1 MPLIYSTKLLYIFN
15 IFRYYERRKGRYS
28 MAERQ
33 YTANDI
39 HILQGLE
46 GVRKRPAMY
55 IGSTNS
61 SGLHH
66 LVWEVV
72 DNAVDEAL
80 SGYGKNIT
88 VTLHKDGSCSVLDE
102 GRGIPVGINKETGRP
117 GVEIVFTELH
127 AGGKFNS
134 SVYKSAGGLHG
145 VGASV
150 TNALS
155 EWCDVTVYQ
164 NGGAY
169 HLRFE
174 NGGHLV
180 TPLENLGASK
190 KHGTLVRFKPDASI
204 FSTVDFKYDTISSHL
219 QESAFLMKGVRF
231 IIYDERTNEK
241 QEYFYQNGLV
251 EYITN
256 LNEEKNPIID
266 VFSFSDVDAVTNI
279 ETEIALQYCYEDY
292 NETIYSY
299 VNNVKTSDGGTHES
313 GFRAGITRAVNDFAE
328 AQGLLKG
335 KKLEGSDIR
344 EGLTAIISLKVP
356 EELLE
361 FEGQTKGKLGT
372 PAALPVVSNLIYNKF
387 TYYLTENKENAL
399 RIIKKCVDSQQAR
412 IAARKAKDEARSSKK
427 AKQEVILSD
436 KLTPAQSKDY
446 LKNEL
451 FIVEGDSA
459 GGTAKKGRDRIHQAI
474 LPLRGK
480 PLNTDSISLDKLLH
494 NEEIATIINTVG
506 AGFGQ
511 SFDIEDIKY
520 GKIIIMT
527 DADTDGAHIQTLLL
541 TFFYHYMR
549 TLITSGHIYIAVPPL
564 YRIYKEEGKKIIQ
577 QYAWNDAD
585 LEKAKKVVGGGAKV
599 TRYKGLGEMDAIQL
613 KETTMDP
620 KTRQLIQVDI
630 SDPFLVEKRV
640 KILMGN
646 DASLRRKWVEE
657 NVDFNQIDTFLK
669 EAK

>member
-1 MPLIYSTKLLYIFN
+1 
-15 IFRYYERRKGRYS
+15 
-28 MAERQ
+28 MAENR

-80 SGYGKNIT
+80 SGFGKNIT
-88 VTLHKDGSCSVLDE
+88 VTLHKDGSCSVQDE
-102 GRGIPVGINKETGRP
+102 GRGIPVDINKETGRP

-134 SVYKSAGGLHG
+134 QVYKSAGGLHG

-155 EWCDVTVYQ
+155 EWVDVTVFQ
-164 NGGAY
+164 NGGIH

-180 TPLENLGASK
+180 TPLERIGDSK
-190 KHGTLVRFKPDASI
+190 KHGTLVRFKPDATI
-204 FSTVDFKYDTISSHL
+204 FSTVDFKYDTIASHL

-231 IIYDERTNEK
+231 IIYDERTGDK
-241 QEYFYQNGLV
+241 QEFFYQNGLV

-256 LNEEKNPIID
+256 LNSEKNPIID
-266 VFSFSDVDAVTNI
+266 VVNFSEVDQITNI

-299 VNNVKTSDGGTHES
+299 VNNVKTGDGGTHES
-313 GFRAGITRAVNDFAE
+313 GFRTGITRAVNDFAE
-328 AQGLLKG
+328 AQGMLKG

-372 PAALPVVSNLIYNKF
+372 PAATSVVGNLIYNKF
-387 TYYLTENKENAL
+387 TYYLTENKEQAI
-399 RIIKKCVDSQQAR
+399 RIIKKCIDSQQAR

-494 NEEIATIINTVG
+494 NEEIATIINTIG

-511 SFDIEDIKY
+511 SFDIEDIHY

-549 TLITSGHIYIAVPPL
+549 QLITSGHIYIAVPPL
-564 YRIYKEEGKKIIQ
+564 YRVAREEGKKVIQ
-577 QYAWNDAD
+577 EYAWDDEGLA
-585 LEKAKKVVGGGAKV
+585 KAKKKVGGNCKIS
-599 TRYKGLGEMDAIQL
+599 RYKGLGEMDAIQL

-620 KTRQLIQVDI
+620 KTRLLIQVDI
-630 SDPFLVEKRV
+630 NDPFLVEKRV

-657 NVDFNQIDTFLK
+657 NVDFNSVDTFMK
-669 EAK
+669 EVK

>member
-1 MPLIYSTKLLYIFN
+1 
-15 IFRYYERRKGRYS
+15 
-28 MAERQ
+28 MAESR

-66 LVWEVV
+66 LVWEIV

-102 GRGIPVGINKETGRP
+102 GRGIPVDINKETGRP

-134 SVYKSAGGLHG
+134 QVYKSAGGLHG
-145 VGASV
+145 VGAAV

-155 EWCDVTVYQ
+155 EWVDVTVFKD
-164 NGGAY
+164 GGSY
-169 HLRFE
+169 HLKFE
-174 NGGHLV
+174 KGGHLV
-180 TPLENLGASK
+180 TPLENIGPSK
-190 KHGTLVRFKPDASI
+190 KHGTLVRFKPDPNI

-231 IIYDERTNEK
+231 IICDERSGQK

-256 LNEEKNPIID
+256 LNDDKNPIID
-266 VFSFSDVDAVTNI
+266 VFSFSDVDSVTNI

-313 GFRAGITRAVNDFAE
+313 GFRTGITRAVNDFAE
-328 AQGLLKG
+328 AQGMLKG

-372 PAALPVVSNLIYNKF
+372 PAAQPVVSTLIY
-387 TYYLTENKENAL
+387 KENAI

-427 AKQEVILSD
+427 TKQEVILSD

-480 PLNTDSISLDKLLH
+480 PLNTDSISMDKLLH
-494 NEEIATIINTVG
+494 NEEIATIINTIG

-511 SFDIEDIKY
+511 SFDIEDIHY

-549 TLITSGHIYIAVPPL
+549 SLITSGHIYIAVPPL
-564 YRIYKEEGKKIIQ
+564 YRVFKEEGKKLVQ
-577 QYAWNDAD
+577 QYAWTDQE
-585 LEKAKKVVGGGAKV
+585 LELAKKKVGGGYKIN
-599 TRYKGLGEMDAIQL
+599 RYKGLGEMDAIQL

-620 KTRQLIQVDI
+620 RTRQLIKVDI
-630 SDPFLVEKRV
+630 NDPFLVEKRV

-646 DASLRRKWVEE
+646 DASVRRKWVEE
-657 NVDFNQIDTFLK
+657 NVDFNSVDTFMK
-669 EAK
+669 EGK

>member
-1 MPLIYSTKLLYIFN
+1 MK
-15 IFRYYERRKGRYS
+15 
-28 MAERQ
+28 
-33 YTANDI
+33 
-39 HILQGLE
+39 GLE

-55 IGSTNS
+55 IGSSNS

-102 GRGIPVGINKETGRP
+102 GRGIPVGINRETGRP

-134 SVYKSAGGLHG
+134 QVYKSAGGLHG

-164 NGGAY
+164 DGGIY

-180 TPLENLGASK
+180 TPLERLGDTK
-190 KHGTLVRFKPDASI
+190 KHGTLVRFKPDATI

-219 QESAFLMKGVRF
+219 RESAFLMKGVRF
-231 IIYDERTNEK
+231 IIYDERSGDK
-241 QEYFYQNGLV
+241 QEFFYQNGLV

-256 LNEEKNPIID
+256 LNSEKKPIID
-266 VFSFSDVDAVTNI
+266 VVSFSDVDQITNI

-292 NETIYSY
+292 NETVYSY
-299 VNNVKTSDGGTHES
+299 VNNVKTGDGGTHES
-313 GFRAGITRAVNDFAE
+313 GFRTGITRAVNDFAE
-328 AQGLLKG
+328 AQGMLKG

-344 EGLTAIISLKVP
+344 EGLTAIISLKIP

-372 PAALPVVSNLIYNKF
+372 PAANSVVSNLIYNKF
-387 TYYLTENKENAL
+387 TYYLTENKESAI
-399 RIIKKCVDSQQAR
+399 RIIKKCIDSQTAR
-412 IAARKAKDEARSSKK
+412 VAARKAKDEARSSKK
-427 AKQEVILSD
+427 QKQEIILSD

-494 NEEIATIINTVG
+494 NEEIATIINTIG

-511 SFDIEDIKY
+511 SFDIEDIHY

-549 TLITSGHIYIAVPPL
+549 QLITTGHIYIAVPPL
-564 YRIYKEEGKKIIQ
+564 YRVAREEGKKVIQ
-577 QYAWNDAD
+577 EYAWDDEGLAN
-585 LEKAKKVVGGGAKV
+585 AKKKVGGNCKIS
-599 TRYKGLGEMDAIQL
+599 RYKGLGEMDAIQL

-620 KTRQLIQVDI
+620 KTRLLIQVGI
-630 SDPFLVEKRV
+630 NDPFLVENRV

-646 DASLRRKWVEE
+646 DAGVRRKWVEE
-657 NVDFNQIDTFLK
+657 NVDFTNVDTFLK

>member
-1 MPLIYSTKLLYIFN
+1 
-15 IFRYYERRKGRYS
+15 
-28 MAERQ
+28 MAERN

-39 HILQGLE
+39 QILQGLE

-55 IGSTNS
+55 IGSSNA

-102 GRGIPVGINKETGRP
+102 GRGIPTGINRETGRP

-134 SVYKSAGGLHG
+134 AVYKSAGGLHG

-164 NGGAY
+164 NGEIH

-174 NGGHLV
+174 KGGHLV
-180 TPLENLGASK
+180 TPLEVTGKTN
-190 KHGTLVRFKPDASI
+190 KHGTLVRFKPDPLI

-219 QESAFLMKGVRF
+219 RESAFLMKGVRF
-231 IIYDERTNEK
+231 IIVDERINEK
-241 QEYFYQNGLV
+241 QEFFYQNGLV
-251 EYITN
+251 EYIN
-256 LNEEKNPIID
+256 VLNEDKKEIIP
-266 VFSFSDVDAVTNI
+266 VVEFNEVDPTTQI

-299 VNNVKTSDGGTHES
+299 VNNVKTGDGGTHES
-313 GFRAGITRAVNDFAE
+313 GFRTGITRAVNDFAE

-344 EGLTAIISLKVP
+344 EGLTAIISLKIP

-372 PAALPVVSNLIYNKF
+372 PVAAPVVSSLIYNKF
-387 TYYLTENKENAL
+387 TYYLTENKENAM

-446 LKNEL
+446 MKNEL

-459 GGTAKKGRDRIHQAI
+459 GGTAKKGRDRLHQAI

-480 PLNTDSISLDKLLH
+480 PLNTDSIALDKLVH
-494 NEEIATIINTVG
+494 NEEIATIINTIG

-511 SFDIEDIKY
+511 TFDVNDIRY

-549 TLITSGHIYIAVPPL
+549 TLITTGHVYIAVPPL
-564 YRIYKEEGKKIIQ
+564 YRVAREENKKLIQ
-577 QYAWNDAD
+577 EYAWDDAG
-585 LEKAKKVVGGGAKV
+585 LEAAKKKVGGGSQAKI

-620 KTRQLIQVDI
+620 KTRLLIQVDI
-630 SDPFLVEKRV
+630 NDPFLVEKRV
-640 KILMGN
+640 NVLMGK

-657 NVDFNQIDTFLK
+657 NVDFTNVDTFLK

>member
-1 MPLIYSTKLLYIFN
+1 
-15 IFRYYERRKGRYS
+15 
-28 MAERQ
+28 MAERK

-55 IGSTNS
+55 IGSSNS
-61 SGLHH
+61 MGLHH

-80 SGYGKNIT
+80 SGFGKNIT

-102 GRGIPVGINKETGRP
+102 GRGIPVDINKETGRP

-134 SVYKSAGGLHG
+134 AVYKSAGGLHG

-164 NGGAY
+164 NNGIY

-174 NGGHLV
+174 KGGHLV
-180 TPLENLGASK
+180 EPLNRQGDTK
-190 KHGTLVRFKPDASI
+190 KHGTLVRFKPDPEI

-231 IIYDERTNEK
+231 IINDERSGQK
-241 QEYFYQNGLV
+241 QEFYYQEGLV
-251 EYITN
+251 EYINN
-256 LNEEKNPIID
+256 LNESKRHLIP
-266 VFSFSDVDAVTNI
+266 VVSFSDIDSLTNI
-279 ETEIALQYCYEDY
+279 EVEIALQYCAEDY

-299 VNNVKTSDGGTHES
+299 VNNVKTGDGGTHES

-328 AQGLLKG
+328 QQNLAKG

-372 PAALPVVSNLIYNKF
+372 PVAFQVVSNLIYNKF

-399 RIIKKCVDSQQAR
+399 LIIKKCIDSQQAR

-436 KLTPAQSKDY
+436 KLTPAQSKEY
-446 LKNEL
+446 AKNEL

-480 PLNTDSISLDKLLH
+480 PLNTDSIALDKLLH
-494 NEEIATIINTVG
+494 NEEIATIINTIG

-511 SFDIEDIKY
+511 SFDIEDIHY

-549 TLITSGHIYIAVPPL
+549 QLITSGHVYIAVPPL
-564 YRIYKEEGKKIIQ
+564 YRIYKEENKHLIQ
-577 QYAWNDAD
+577 EYAWDD
-585 LEKAKKVVGGGAKV
+585 KGLEEAKKKVGAGCKIN
-599 TRYKGLGEMDAIQL
+599 RYKGLGEMDAIQL

-620 KTRQLIQVDI
+620 KTRLLIQVDI
-630 SDPFLVEKRV
+630 NDPLLVEKKV
-640 KILMGN
+640 SVLMGK
-646 DASLRRKWVEE
+646 DSSIRRTWIEKH
-657 NVDFNQIDTFLK
+657 VDFNQEDNFMK

>member
-1 MPLIYSTKLLYIFN
+1 
-15 IFRYYERRKGRYS
+15 
-28 MAERQ
+28 MAERS

-39 HILQGLE
+39 QILQGLE

-55 IGSTNS
+55 IGSSNA

-102 GRGIPVGINKETGRP
+102 GRGIPTGINRETGRP

-134 SVYKSAGGLHG
+134 AVYKSAGGLHG

-164 NGGAY
+164 NGEIH

-174 NGGHLV
+174 KGGHLV
-180 TPLENLGASK
+180 TPLEVTGKTN
-190 KHGTLVRFKPDASI
+190 KHGTLVRFKPDPLI

-219 QESAFLMKGVRF
+219 RESAFLMKGVRF
-231 IIYDERTNEK
+231 IIIDERINEK
-241 QEYFYQNGLV
+241 QEFFYQNGLV
-251 EYITN
+251 EYIN
-256 LNEEKNPIID
+256 VLNEDKKEIIP
-266 VFSFSDVDAVTNI
+266 VVEFNEVDPTTQI

-299 VNNVKTSDGGTHES
+299 VNNVKTGDGGTHES
-313 GFRAGITRAVNDFAE
+313 GFRTGITRAVNDFAE

-344 EGLTAIISLKVP
+344 EGLTAIISLKIP

-372 PAALPVVSNLIYNKF
+372 PVAAPVVSSLIYNKF
-387 TYYLTENKENAL
+387 TYYLTENKENAM

-446 LKNEL
+446 MKNEL

-459 GGTAKKGRDRIHQAI
+459 GGTAKKGRDRLHQAI

-480 PLNTDSISLDKLLH
+480 PLNTDSIALDKMVH
-494 NEEIATIINTVG
+494 NEEIATIINTIG

-511 SFDIEDIKY
+511 TFDVNDIRY

-549 TLITSGHIYIAVPPL
+549 TLITTGHVYIAVPPL
-564 YRIYKEEGKKIIQ
+564 YRIYKEENKKLIQ
-577 QYAWNDAD
+577 EYAWDD
-585 LEKAKKVVGGGAKV
+585 SQLEAAKKKVGGGYKV
-599 TRYKGLGEMDAIQL
+599 NRYKGLGEMDAIQL

-620 KTRQLIQVDI
+620 KTRLLIQVDI
-630 SDPFLVEKRV
+630 NDPFLVEKRV
-640 KILMGN
+640 NVLMGK

-657 NVDFNQIDTFLK
+657 NVDFTNVDTFLK

>member
-1 MPLIYSTKLLYIFN
+1 
-15 IFRYYERRKGRYS
+15 
-28 MAERQ
+28 MAERN

-39 HILQGLE
+39 QILQGLE

-55 IGSTNS
+55 IGSSNA

-102 GRGIPVGINKETGRP
+102 GRGIPTGINRETGRP

-134 SVYKSAGGLHG
+134 AVYKSAGGLHG

-164 NGGAY
+164 NGEIH

-174 NGGHLV
+174 KGGHLV
-180 TPLENLGASK
+180 TPLEVTGKTN
-190 KHGTLVRFKPDASI
+190 KHGTLVRFKPDPLI

-219 QESAFLMKGVRF
+219 RESAFLMKGVRF
-231 IIYDERTNEK
+231 IIIDERINEK
-241 QEYFYQNGLV
+241 QEFFYQNGLV
-251 EYITN
+251 EYVN
-256 LNEEKNPIID
+256 VLNEDKKEIIP
-266 VFSFSDVDAVTNI
+266 VVEFNEVDPTTQI

-299 VNNVKTSDGGTHES
+299 VNNVKTGDGGTHES
-313 GFRAGITRAVNDFAE
+313 GFRTGITRAVNDFAE

-344 EGLTAIISLKVP
+344 EGLTAIISLKIP

-372 PAALPVVSNLIYNKF
+372 PVAAPVVSSLIYNKF
-387 TYYLTENKENAL
+387 TYYLTENKENAM

-446 LKNEL
+446 MKNEL

-459 GGTAKKGRDRIHQAI
+459 GGTAKKGRDRLHQAI

-480 PLNTDSISLDKLLH
+480 PLNTDSIALDKLVH
-494 NEEIATIINTVG
+494 NEEIATIINTIG

-511 SFDIEDIKY
+511 TFDVNDIRY

-549 TLITSGHIYIAVPPL
+549 TLITTGHVYIAVPPL
-564 YRIYKEEGKKIIQ
+564 YRVAREENKKLIQ
-577 QYAWNDAD
+577 EYAWDDAG
-585 LEKAKKVVGGGAKV
+585 LEAAKKKVGGGSQAKI

-620 KTRQLIQVDI
+620 KTRLLIQVDI
-630 SDPFLVEKRV
+630 NDPFLVEKRV
-640 KILMGN
+640 NVLMGK

-657 NVDFNQIDTFLK
+657 NVDFTNVDTFLK

>member
-1 MPLIYSTKLLYIFN
+1 
-15 IFRYYERRKGRYS
+15 
-28 MAERQ
+28 MAENR

-80 SGYGKNIT
+80 SGFGKNIT
-88 VTLHKDGSCSVLDE
+88 VTLHKDGSCSVQDE
-102 GRGIPVGINKETGRP
+102 GRGIPVDINKETGRP

-134 SVYKSAGGLHG
+134 QVYKSAGGLHG

-155 EWCDVTVYQ
+155 EWVDVTVFQ
-164 NGGAY
+164 NGGIH

-180 TPLENLGASK
+180 TPLERIGDSK
-190 KHGTLVRFKPDASI
+190 KHGTLVRFKPDATI
-204 FSTVDFKYDTISSHL
+204 FSTVDFKYDTIASHL

-231 IIYDERTNEK
+231 IIYDERTGDK
-241 QEYFYQNGLV
+241 QEFFYQNGLV

-256 LNEEKNPIID
+256 LNSEKNPIID
-266 VFSFSDVDAVTNI
+266 VVNFSEVDQITNI

-313 GFRAGITRAVNDFAE
+313 GFRTGITRAVNDFAE
-328 AQGLLKG
+328 AQGMLKG

-372 PAALPVVSNLIYNKF
+372 PAATSVVGNLIYNKF
-387 TYYLTENKENAL
+387 SYYLTENKEQAI
-399 RIIKKCVDSQQAR
+399 RIIKKCIDSQQAR

-494 NEEIATIINTVG
+494 NEEIATIINTIG

-511 SFDIEDIKY
+511 SFDIEDIHY

-549 TLITSGHIYIAVPPL
+549 QLITSGHIYIAVPPL
-564 YRIYKEEGKKIIQ
+564 YRVAREEGKKVIQ
-577 QYAWNDAD
+577 EYAWNDEGLA
-585 LEKAKKVVGGGAKV
+585 KAKKKVGGNCKIS
-599 TRYKGLGEMDAIQL
+599 RYKGLGEMDAIQL

-620 KTRQLIQVDI
+620 KTRLLIQVDI
-630 SDPFLVEKRV
+630 NDPFLVEKRV

-657 NVDFNQIDTFLK
+657 NVDFNSVDTFMK
-669 EAK
+669 

>member
-1 MPLIYSTKLLYIFN
+1 
-15 IFRYYERRKGRYS
+15 

-39 HILQGLE
+39 QILQGLE

-55 IGSTNS
+55 IGSTNV

-164 NGGAY
+164 NGIY

-174 NGGHLV
+174 KGGHLV
-180 TPLENLGASK
+180 TPLEKIGETK
-190 KHGTLVRFKPDASI
+190 KHGTLVRFKPDPLI
-204 FSTVDFKYDTISSHL
+204 FSTVDFKFDTIASHL
-219 QESAFLMKGVRF
+219 RESAFLMKGVRF
-231 IIYDERTNEK
+231 IIYDERINEK
-241 QEYFYQNGLV
+241 QEFFYQNGLV
-251 EYITN
+251 EYIN
-256 LNEEKNPIID
+256 ILNEEKKEIIPVVNFD
-266 VFSFSDVDAVTNI
+266 EIDAATQI

-299 VNNVKTSDGGTHES
+299 VNNVKTGDGGTHES
-313 GFRAGITRAVNDFAE
+313 GFRTGITRAVNDFAE
-328 AQGLLKG
+328 AQGLIKG

-372 PAALPVVSNLIYNKF
+372 PAATSVVSNLIYNKF
-387 TYYLTENKENAL
+387 TYYLTENKESAI
-399 RIIKKCVDSQQAR
+399 RIIKKCIDSQQAR

-480 PLNTDSISLDKLLH
+480 PLNTDSISLDRLVH
-494 NEEIATIINTVG
+494 NEEIATIINTIG

-511 SFDIEDIKY
+511 TFDIEDIHY

-549 TLITSGHIYIAVPPL
+549 TLITTGHVYIAVPPL
-564 YRIYKEEGKKIIQ
+564 YRVYKEDGKKLVQ
-577 QYAWNDAD
+577 EYAWDDAG
-585 LEKAKKVVGGGAKV
+585 LAAAKKKVGGACKIN
-599 TRYKGLGEMDAIQL
+599 RYKGLGEMDAIQL

-620 KTRQLIQVDI
+620 RTRFLIRVDI
-630 SDPFLVEKRV
+630 NDPFLVEKRV
-640 KILMGN
+640 NVLMGK

-657 NVDFNQIDTFLK
+657 NVDFNAVDTFLK
-669 EAK
+669 EEK

>member
-1 MPLIYSTKLLYIFN
+1 
-15 IFRYYERRKGRYS
+15 

-39 HILQGLE
+39 QILQGLE

-55 IGSTNS
+55 IGSTNV

-164 NGGAY
+164 NGIY

-174 NGGHLV
+174 KGGHLV
-180 TPLENLGASK
+180 TPLEKLGETK
-190 KHGTLVRFKPDASI
+190 KHGTLVRFKPDPLI
-204 FSTVDFKYDTISSHL
+204 FSTVDFKFDTIASHL
-219 QESAFLMKGVRF
+219 RESAFLMKGVRF
-231 IIYDERTNEK
+231 IIYDERINEK
-241 QEYFYQNGLV
+241 QEFFYQNGLV
-251 EYITN
+251 EYIN
-256 LNEEKNPIID
+256 ILNEEKKEIIPVVNFD
-266 VFSFSDVDAVTNI
+266 EIDAATQI

-299 VNNVKTSDGGTHES
+299 VNNVKTGDGGTHES
-313 GFRAGITRAVNDFAE
+313 GFRTGITRAVNDFAE
-328 AQGLLKG
+328 AQGLIKG

-372 PAALPVVSNLIYNKF
+372 PAATSVVSNLIYNKF
-387 TYYLTENKENAL
+387 TYYLTENKESAI
-399 RIIKKCVDSQQAR
+399 RIIKKCIDSQQAR

-480 PLNTDSISLDKLLH
+480 PLNTDSISLDRLVH
-494 NEEIATIINTVG
+494 NEEIATIINTIG

-511 SFDIEDIKY
+511 TFDIEDIHY

-549 TLITSGHIYIAVPPL
+549 TLITTGHVYIAVPPL
-564 YRIYKEEGKKIIQ
+564 YRVYKEDGKKLVQ
-577 QYAWNDAD
+577 EYAWDDAG
-585 LEKAKKVVGGGAKV
+585 LAAAKKKVGGACKIN
-599 TRYKGLGEMDAIQL
+599 RYKGLGEMDAIQL

-620 KTRQLIQVDI
+620 RTRFLIRVDI
-630 SDPFLVEKRV
+630 NDPFLVEKRV
-640 KILMGN
+640 NVLMGK

-657 NVDFNQIDTFLK
+657 NVDFNTVDTFLK
-669 EAK
+669 EEK

>member
-1 MPLIYSTKLLYIFN
+1 
-15 IFRYYERRKGRYS
+15 

-39 HILQGLE
+39 QILQGLE

-55 IGSTNS
+55 IGSSNA

-102 GRGIPVGINKETGRP
+102 GRGIPTGINKETGRP

-134 SVYKSAGGLHG
+134 AVYKSAGGLHG

-155 EWCDVTVYQ
+155 EWCDVTVFQ
-164 NGGAY
+164 NGEIH

-174 NGGHLV
+174 KGGHLV
-180 TPLENLGASK
+180 TPLEVTGKTN
-190 KHGTLVRFKPDASI
+190 KHGTLVRFKPDPLI

-219 QESAFLMKGVRF
+219 RESAFLMKGVRF
-231 IIYDERTNEK
+231 IIIDERINEK
-241 QEYFYQNGLV
+241 QEFFYQNGLV
-251 EYITN
+251 EYVN
-256 LNEEKNPIID
+256 VLNEDKKEIIP
-266 VFSFSDVDAVTNI
+266 VVEFNEVDPTTQI

-299 VNNVKTSDGGTHES
+299 VNNVKTGDGGTHES
-313 GFRAGITRAVNDFAE
+313 GFRTGITRAVNDFAE

-344 EGLTAIISLKVP
+344 EGLTAIISLKIP

-372 PAALPVVSNLIYNKF
+372 PVAAPVVSSLIYNKF
-387 TYYLTENKENAL
+387 TYYLTENKENAM

-446 LKNEL
+446 MKNEL

-459 GGTAKKGRDRIHQAI
+459 GGTAKKGRDRLHQAI

-480 PLNTDSISLDKLLH
+480 PLNTDSIALDKLVH
-494 NEEIATIINTVG
+494 NEEIATIINTIG

-511 SFDIEDIKY
+511 TFDVNDIRY

-549 TLITSGHIYIAVPPL
+549 TLITTGHVYIAVPPL
-564 YRIYKEEGKKIIQ
+564 YRVAREENKKLIQ
-577 QYAWNDAD
+577 EYAWDDAG
-585 LEKAKKVVGGGAKV
+585 LEAAKKKVGGGSQAKI

-620 KTRQLIQVDI
+620 KTRLLIQVDI
-630 SDPFLVEKRV
+630 NDPFLVEKRV
-640 KILMGN
+640 NVLMGK

-657 NVDFNQIDTFLK
+657 NVDFTNVDTFLK

>member
-1 MPLIYSTKLLYIFN
+1 
-15 IFRYYERRKGRYS
+15 

-39 HILQGLE
+39 HIMKGLE

-55 IGSTNS
+55 IGSTNA

-66 LVWEVV
+66 LVWEIV

-102 GRGIPVGINKETGRP
+102 GRGIPVDIDKETGRP

-155 EWCDVTVYQ
+155 VWVDVTVCKDGKI
-164 NGGAY
+164 N

-174 NGGHLV
+174 KGGHLV
-180 TPLENLGASK
+180 QPLEVLGDTK
-190 KHGTLVRFKPDASI
+190 KHGTYVRFLPDPLI
-204 FSTVDFKYDTISSHL
+204 FSTVEFKYDTISSHL
-219 QESAFLMKGVRF
+219 RESAFLMKGVRF
-231 IIYDERTNEK
+231 IIIDERSGQK
-241 QEYFYQNGLV
+241 QEFFYQDGLV
-251 EYITN
+251 EYIN
-256 LNEEKNPIID
+256 ILNENKKSIIP
-266 VFSFSDVDAVTNI
+266 VFSFSDVDSLTNI
-279 ETEIALQYCYEDY
+279 ETEIALQYCYEVY

-299 VNNVKTSDGGTHES
+299 VNNVKTGDGGTHES
-313 GFRAGITRAVNDFAE
+313 GFRTGITRAVNEFAE

-335 KKLEGSDIR
+335 KKLEGGDIR
-344 EGLTAIISLKVP
+344 EGLTAIVSLKVP

-372 PAALPVVSNLIYNKF
+372 QVAYTVVSNLIYNKF
-387 TYYLTENKENAL
+387 TYYLTENKENAML
-399 RIIKKCVDSQQAR
+399 IIKKCIDSQQAR
-412 IAARKAKDEARSSKK
+412 IAARKAKDEARSNKK

-480 PLNTDSISLDKLLH
+480 PLNTDSIAMDKLLH

-511 SFDIEDIKY
+511 SFDIEDIHY

-549 TLITSGHIYIAVPPL
+549 TLITSGHVYIAVPPL
-564 YRIYKEEGKKIIQ
+564 YRIYKEDGKKLIQ
-577 QYAWNDAD
+577 EYAWDD
-585 LEKAKKVVGGGAKV
+585 KGLEEAKKKVGGGYKIN
-599 TRYKGLGEMDAIQL
+599 RYKGLGEMDAIQL

-620 KTRQLIQVDI
+620 RTRFLIQVDI
-630 SDPFLVEKRV
+630 NDPFLVEKRV
-640 KILMGN
+640 NVLMGK
-646 DASLRRKWVEE
+646 DASLRREWLEE
-657 NVDFNQIDTFLK
+657 NVDFNKIDTFMK
-669 EAK
+669 EVK

>member
-1 MPLIYSTKLLYIFN
+1 
-15 IFRYYERRKGRYS
+15 

-55 IGSTNS
+55 IGSSNS

-102 GRGIPVGINKETGRP
+102 GRGIPVDINKETGRP

-155 EWCDVTVYQ
+155 EWCDVTVYKD
-164 NGGAY
+164 GIY

-174 NGGHLV
+174 KGGHLV
-180 TPLENLGASK
+180 TPLERIGDTK
-190 KHGTLVRFKPDASI
+190 KHGTLVRFKPDPLI
-204 FSTVDFKYDTISSHL
+204 FSTVDFKFETIASHL
-219 QESAFLMKGVRF
+219 RESAFLMKGVRF
-231 IIYDERTNEK
+231 IIIDERINER
-241 QEYFYQNGLV
+241 QEFFYQDGLV
-251 EYITN
+251 EYIN
-256 LNEEKNPIID
+256 ILNADKKHIIP
-266 VFSFSDVDAVTNI
+266 VVSFNEVDPVTQI

-299 VNNVKTSDGGTHES
+299 VNNVKTGDGGTHEA

-328 AQGLLKG
+328 QQNLVKG

-372 PAALPVVSNLIYNKF
+372 PAAMSVVSNLIYNKL

-480 PLNTDSISLDKLLH
+480 PLNTDSISMERLLQ
-494 NEEIATIINTVG
+494 NEEMATIINTVG

-511 SFDIEDIKY
+511 SFDIEDIRY

-549 TLITSGHIYIAVPPL
+549 TLITTGHIYIAVPPL
-564 YRIYKEEGKKIIQ
+564 YRIYKEENKKLIQ
-577 QYAWNDAD
+577 EYAWDDAG
-585 LEKAKKVVGGGAKV
+585 LEAAKKKVGNGYKIN
-599 TRYKGLGEMDAIQL
+599 RYKGLGEMDAIQL

-620 KTRQLIQVDI
+620 RTRFLIQVDI
-630 SDPFLVEKRV
+630 NDPFLVENRV
-640 KILMGN
+640 NVLMGK

-657 NVDFNQIDTFLK
+657 NVDFNTVDTFLK

>member
-1 MPLIYSTKLLYIFN
+1 
-15 IFRYYERRKGRYS
+15 
-28 MAERQ
+28 MADRQ
-33 YTANDI
+33 YTADEI
-39 HILQGLE
+39 QVMKGLE

-55 IGSTNS
+55 IGSSNS

-80 SGYGKNIT
+80 NGYGKNIT

-102 GRGIPVGINKETGRP
+102 GRGIPVDINKETGRP
-117 GVEIVFTELH
+117 GVELVFSELH

-134 SVYKSAGGLHG
+134 AAYKSAGGLHG

-155 EWCDVTVYQ
+155 VWIDVTVYRD
-164 NGGAY
+164 GGIY

-174 NGGHLV
+174 DGGKLV
-180 TPLENLGASK
+180 VPLERIGDTK
-190 KHGTLVRFKPDASI
+190 KHGTYVRFKPDPLI
-204 FSTVDFKYDTISSHL
+204 FSTVDFKYDTIASHL
-219 QESAFLMKGVRF
+219 QESAFLTKGVRF
-231 IIYDERTNEK
+231 IIIDERSGQK
-241 QEYFYQNGLV
+241 QEYYYQEGLI
-251 EYITN
+251 EYIKN
-256 LNEEKNPIID
+256 LTDSKSQITPVI
-266 VFSFSDVDAVTNI
+266 SFSDLDDLTNI
-279 ETEIALQYCYEDY
+279 EVEIALQYCYEDY
-292 NETIYSY
+292 NETVYSY
-299 VNNVKTSDGGTHES
+299 VNNVRTSGGGTHES
-313 GFRAGITRAVNDFAE
+313 GFKAGITRCINEFGE
-328 AQGLLKG
+328 NQGLLKG
-335 KKLEGSDIR
+335 KKLDGSDIR

-372 PAALPVVSNLIYNKF
+372 QIAYTVVSNLIYNKL
-387 TYYLTENKENAL
+387 TYYLTENKEYAML
-399 RIIKKCVDSQQAR
+399 IIKKCVDSQQAR
-412 IAARKAKDEARSSKK
+412 LAARKAKDEARSNKK
-427 AKQEVILSD
+427 PKQQIILSD

-480 PLNTDSISLDKLLH
+480 PLNTDSIPVDKMVH
-494 NEEIATIINTVG
+494 NEEIATIINTIG
-506 AGFGQ
+506 AGYGQ
-511 SFDIEDIKY
+511 SFDIEDIHY

-549 TLITSGHIYIAVPPL
+549 QLIVSGHVFIAVPPL
-564 YRIYKEEGKKIIQ
+564 YRVYKEEGKKLVQ
-577 QYAWNDAD
+577 EYAWDD
-585 LEKAKKVVGGGAKV
+585 KGLELAKKKIGSGYKIN
-599 TRYKGLGEMDAIQL
+599 RYKGLGEMDAIQL

-620 KTRQLIQVDI
+620 RSRFLVQVDI
-630 SDPFLVEKRV
+630 NDPFLAEKRV
-640 KILMGN
+640 NVLMGK
-646 DASLRRKWVEE
+646 DTSLRRQWVEE
-657 NVDFNQIDTFLK
+657 NVDFNKEDTFIK
-669 EAK
+669 EVK